1 MSFIYFILVLSIT
14 VLVHEFGHFLFAK
27 RAGVYVYEFSIG
39 MGPRIFKFYRKNDPT
54 EYSIRLFPI
63 GGFVS
68 LAGEELEEDTKVQ
81 KDQQL
86 CNKSWLARFLT
97 LSAGVIFNFI
107 LAIMLLFVVGL
118 LNGVPKEKPVI
129 ESLDEN
135 YPIINTNIEVGDQI
149 LKINRKKI
157 HSINQVVLELT
168 VHTGEIV
175 TFEVKHSNGEIEKIK
190 VKPILTERNGIE
202 SFAYGFSLDNTKS
215 NGFLKSIRY
224 AFIQTKNLI
233 QEMCTIIGYLVT
245 GKLDLSSLSGPIG
258 IYTVVDTAAKAGFI
272 NILYL
277 IAYLCINVGFINLI
291 PVPAFDGGRIL
302 FLMIEKIKG
311 SKVDPKIENKI
322 HTIGFLLLMALMV
335 FITYQDIL
343 RVIK

>member
-1 MSFIYFILVLSIT
+1 MSLIYFIIVLSIT

-27 RAGVYVYEFSIG
+27 KAGVYVYEFSIG
-39 MGPRIFKFYRKNDPT
+39 MGPRLFKFHRKNDPT
-54 EYSIRLFPI
+54 EYSIRLLPI

-68 LAGEELEEDTKVQ
+68 LAGEDIEEDSKVP

-86 CNKSWLARFLT
+86 CNKRWLDRLLT

-107 LAIMLLFVVGL
+107 LAIVLLFIVGI
-118 LNGVPKEKPVI
+118 LNGVPKEKPFI
-129 ESLDEN
+129 NSLDEN
-135 YPIINTNIEVGDQI
+135 YPIINTNMEIGDQI
-149 LKINRKKI
+149 LKINNKKI

-168 VHTGEIV
+168 VHTGEII
-175 TFEVKHSNGEIEKIK
+175 TFEVKHSTGEIEKIK
-190 VKPILTERNGIE
+190 VKPELSEDKKSYI
-202 SFAYGFSLDNTKS
+202 YGFSLDNTKS
-215 NGFLKSIRY
+215 NGVLKSIRY
-224 AFIQTKNLI
+224 AFVQTKNLI
-233 QEMCTIIGYLVT
+233 TEMCTIIGYLIT

-258 IYTVVDTAAKAGFI
+258 IYTVVDTAAKAGLI
-272 NILYL
+272 NIIYL

-302 FLMIEKIKG
+302 FLVIEKIKG
-311 SKVDPKIENKI
+311 GKVNPKIENTI

-343 RVIK
+343 RILK